1 MMKPRVFC
9 LMGPTAIGKTDLAC
23 LLSEEFPFELVNVD
37 ASLVYKELNIGAAK
51 PDAAQLARYPHHLLN
66 VCDLQT
72 VYSVAQFCEDASRAC
87 HEILAK
93 GRYPLLVG
101 GTMMYF
107 HAFTHGL
114 AKLPEASEA
123 VREKVKIQVAQLGW
137 QAMHQ
142 ELSRIDPLSAA
153 RIHPNDQQRLT
164 RAFEIYWQSGRT
176 WSSFLQD
183 AASDSEFNCEHLAL
197 FPEPRRW
204 LHERI
209 DLRFQQMLRK
219 GFLDE
224 VEMILQTPHINLA
237 HPALRSVGYRQA
249 IMYLQGEFDEYLW
262 QEKAI
267 TATRQLAKRQM
278 TWLRNFEYRK
288 DFFQPNENILKEIMA
303 CIEKILDNHSSTFF
317 A

>member
-1 MMKPRVFC
+1 MMKPLVFC

-23 LLSEEFPFELVNVD
+23 LLTDEFPFELVNVD

-51 PDAAQLARYPHHLLN
+51 PDSLQLARYPHHLLN
-66 VCDLQT
+66 CCDLQT
-72 VYSVAQFCEDASRAC
+72 VYSVAQFCEDASRVC

-114 AKLPEASEA
+114 AKLSEASED
-123 VREKVKIQVAQLGW
+123 VREKVKNEVAKLGW
-137 QAMHQ
+137 PAMHA
-142 ELSRIDPLSAA
+142 ELSRIDGLSAA
-153 RIHPNDQQRLT
+153 RIHPHDKQRLT
-164 RAFEIYWQSGRT
+164 RAFEIYWQTGRT
-176 WSSFLQD
+176 WSSFLQE
-183 AASDSEFNCEHLAL
+183 ASSYCEFDCQHLAL
-197 FPEPRRW
+197 FPEPRSW

-209 DLRFQQMLRK
+209 AFRFQQMLQE

-224 VEMILQTPHINLA
+224 VQTILQTPHIHLA

-249 IMYLQGEFDEYLW
+249 IMYLQGELDGSLW

-278 TWLRNFEYRK
+278 TWLRSFEHRK
-288 DFFQPNENILKEIMA
+288 DFFQPNPNILKEIVA